1 MPNTQTVQHS
11 GNPSVPAGLIV
22 KIILGLLV
30 LVFLKTTWYSVPAES
45 EAIKLRFGRIVEDRI
60 QPGLHFKLPA
70 GIEAVDIQP
79 VKRQLKLEFGFT
91 TPGASNAAQYGDAQE
106 EKIVTNMVTGDL
118 NAVHV
123 EWVVQYRISDLQK
136 FLYDVREPDETL
148 RDCSESVMR
157 EVVGDR
163 TVDEA
168 ITVGRLEMEKLAK
181 TKLQAMCDQYG
192 LGTSIDLVQLKG
204 VNPPAP
210 VRPSFDSVNQ
220 AQQER
225 EQLINV
231 ARGEYNKVVPKAAG
245 QAKQLIA
252 EAEGEALKRVNEAKG
267 DADRFSAVFKA
278 YQQNPDITRRR
289 LYLET
294 MAKVLP
300 RLGKKVIID
309 DKVSGLVPFL
319 PLGDNG
325 PVIPANTTNR
335 R

>member
-1 MPNTQTVQHS
+1 M
-11 GNPSVPAGLIV
+11 
-22 KIILGLLV
+22 
-30 LVFLKTTWYSVPAES
+30 
-45 EAIKLRFGRIVEDRI
+45 
-60 QPGLHFKLPA
+60 
-70 GIEAVDIQP
+70 
-79 VKRQLKLEFGFT
+79 
-91 TPGASNAAQYGDAQE
+91 
-106 EKIVTNMVTGDL
+106 
-118 NAVHV
+118 
-123 EWVVQYRISDLQK
+123 VQYRISDLRK
-136 FLYDVREPDETL
+136 FLYDVREPEETL

-168 ITVGRLEMEKLAK
+168 ITVGRLDMEKLAK
-181 TKLQAMCDQYG
+181 TRLQSMCDQYG

-225 EQLINV
+225 EQMINV

-252 EAEGEALKRVNEAKG
+252 EAEGEALKRVNESKG

-278 YQQNPDITRRR
+278 YQQSPDITRRR

-300 RLGKKVIID
+300 KMGKKVIID

-319 PLGDNG
+319 PLGENG
-325 PVIPANTTNR
+325 PVIPANSTNR